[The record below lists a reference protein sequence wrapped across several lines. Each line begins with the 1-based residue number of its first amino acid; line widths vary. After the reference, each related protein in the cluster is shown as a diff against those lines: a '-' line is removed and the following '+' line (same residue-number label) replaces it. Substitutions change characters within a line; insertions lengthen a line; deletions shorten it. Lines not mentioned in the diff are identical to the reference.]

1 MDTAAPVE
9 PAGGSRRLE
18 TAVILAAGSGSR
30 MWPYSETRPKA
41 SLPIASV
48 PAVRRLVDA
57 LRYAGCTR
65 VIVVVG
71 PEGGRIRQALG
82 GLPEVA
88 FVTQPMPRGTA
99 DALLHALPLVESE
112 HFLIAPGDV
121 VVAPENLQALARAYA
136 AEDVPAAALLAG
148 LGGEEPRDWICAEAS
163 GGALVRVT
171 GHPRSGQY
179 RLCGIYALS
188 RRAVPYIER
197 NPGVLESV
205 PVGGMPPLEAELAAS
220 LQLMLDESL
229 EVLAVPAVELFI
241 DLDKPWH
248 LLEANRR
255 FLDYAARK
263 LDRDSIDPTARIA
276 ESAEIYG
283 RVVAGKG
290 SVIGPRCVVHG
301 TLWLGDHSTITNGAV
316 LGPNVAVGDHTI
328 IRNYCEIAGH
338 TSIGHHCIVG
348 HGAEMSGVLMDRAY
362 LYHYCEIA
370 GVVGTATD
378 IGAATVCGTLRFDDA
393 ATVHRIK
400 GRPEVPPFGANATY
414 IGEFCRTGVN
424 AIIMPGCKIGPYSC
438 VGPGVILYE
447 DLPSRTLV
455 LARQE
460 LVHRPWGPERY
471 GW

>member
-1 MDTAAPVE
+1 VNGGAPAE
-9 PAGGSRRLE
+9 TPYGGRRLE

-30 MWPYSETRPKA
+30 MWPYSETRPKG
-41 SLPIASV
+41 SLPIANA

-57 LRYAGCTR
+57 LRYAGCR
-65 VIVVVG
+65 RFVVVVG
-71 PEGGRIRQALG
+71 PDGGRIRQALG
-82 GLPEVA
+82 ALPEVA
-88 FVTQPMPRGTA
+88 FVTQQTPRGTA
-99 DALLHALPLVESE
+99 DALLSALPLVEGD
-112 HFLIAPGDV
+112 HFLVAHGDLL
-121 VVAPENLQALARAYA
+121 VAPENVQALARAYA
-136 AEDVPAAALLAG
+136 AEDVPAAALLAE
-148 LGGEEPRDWICAEAS
+148 LDGEAPRDWICAEAS
-163 GGALVRVT
+163 GGALVRVL

-179 RLCGIYALS
+179 RLCGIYAFN

-197 NPGVLESV
+197 NPGILESV

-229 EVLAVPAVELFI
+229 EVLAVPATELFV

-263 LDRDSIDPTARIA
+263 LQGDSIDPTAKI
-276 ESAEIYG
+276 SDGAEIHG
-283 RVVAGKG
+283 RVIAGKQ
-290 SVIGPRCVVHG
+290 SVIGPRCVIHG
-301 TLWLGDHSTITNGAV
+301 TVWLGDHSTITNGVV
-316 LGPNVAVGDHTI
+316 LGPNVAVGDHTVL
-328 IRNYCEIAGH
+328 RNYCEIAGY
-338 TSIGHHCIVG
+338 TSIGHRCVVG

-362 LYHYCEIA
+362 LYHYCEMA

-378 IGAATVCGTLRFDDA
+378 IGAATVCGTLRFDDG

-400 GRPEVPPFGANATY
+400 GRPEIPPTGANATY

-455 LARQE
+455 LAKQE
-460 LVHRPWGPERY
+460 LVRRPWGPERY